1 MLLLRFGRS
10 SSPSDRLP
18 NNTQTSKH
26 SNIQHMQTESNELE
40 EQIIQE
46 RASLNHLRVLLSEMD
61 FGHKIAVAQF
71 ACNLIGSTQLPQLI
85 NLKPF
90 REKFDDQCLTAIKL
104 MGSLPPDTLAEIAIE
119 ILEGPQDTNE

>member
-1 MLLLRFGRS
+1 
-10 SSPSDRLP
+10 
-18 NNTQTSKH
+18 
-26 SNIQHMQTESNELE
+26 MQTESNELE